1 MCKVE
6 MVKVMMQE
14 AEDSF
19 WLIRKQ
25 VNHLMCDG
33 DREVRMIVMAD
44 S

>member
-1 MCKVE
+1 
-6 MVKVMMQE
+6 MVKVMLQE

-19 WLIRKQ
+19 WLIMKQ
-25 VNHLMCDG
+25 VNDLMYAR